1 MLNFWLVTKH
11 EVRTMLKKPS
21 FWLLTFLMPGILL
34 AFNAYYM
41 VQDYQRSATGSEEEA
56 RTEVATREHK
66 LTIGIVDKSGA
77 IVEIPKDIP
86 PNLEFTHMDEPS
98 ARAAIENG
106 ELEQYILIP
115 EDFLDSGEITIY
127 DQDFQ
132 IFEGGENMG
141 VAFGSENEWT
151 LEYLINFNLAGND
164 GLARALRNP
173 SPGTLTE
180 RHRINPLPEGET
192 NNQALAELVASVVP
206 YIFYFILIISGG
218 YLFRSVLAEKEN
230 RTAEVLLLS
239 LQPRELMAGKL
250 LGLSVVALLQML
262 VWVGGG
268 MLLLNRGAD
277 AMNIAAYNFPPGFLL
292 YAIAFLAVGYLLYG
306 SIMAAAGA
314 IAPSAKEST
323 QITLVLIIPFIPTLM
338 FGRTFLKDPHGT
350 IAMVLS
356 LFPLSAPSAMVT
368 RLAVAEV
375 PGWQIFLSLF
385 GLVVS
390 TYFFIVLAG
399 RIFQSENLLSYVPFS
414 WRRFAAGWRN

>member
-1 MLNFWLVTKH
+1 MRNFWLVTKH
-11 EVRTMLKKPS
+11 EIRTMLKKPS

-41 VQDYQRSATGSEEEA
+41 IQDYQRSATGSEGAA
-56 RTEVATREHK
+56 RAEDTTPIQK
-66 LTIGIVDKSGA
+66 YTIGIVDKSGT
-77 IVEIPKDIP
+77 IVDFPHDIP
-86 PNLEFTHMDEPS
+86 SIIEFIYVDEHS
-98 ARAAIENG
+98 ARASIENG
-106 ELEQYILIP
+106 EIEQYIVIP

-127 DQDFQ
+127 DQNFQ

-141 VAFGSENEWT
+141 VAFGSEYEWT
-151 LEYLINFNLAGND
+151 LTYLINFNLVGNE
-164 GLARALRNP
+164 GIAKALRNP
-173 SPGTLTE
+173 SPGTLAE
-180 RHRINPLPEGET
+180 YHRINPLPADET
-192 NNQALAELVASVVP
+192 NNQAMAELVASVVP

-250 LGLSVVALLQML
+250 LGLSAVALLQML

-268 MLLLNRGAD
+268 ILLLNRGAGTL
-277 AMNIAAYNFPPGFLL
+277 NIAAYNFPPGFLPL
-292 YAIAFLAVGYLLYG
+292 AIVFLAIGYLLYG

-323 QITLVLIIPFIPTLM
+323 QITLVLVIPFVPTLM
-338 FGRTFLKDPHGT
+338 LGRTFLKDPHGT
-350 IAMVLS
+350 VAMVLS

-368 RLAVAEV
+368 RMAVATV

-385 GLVVS
+385 GVAVS

-399 RIFQSENLLSYVPFS
+399 RIFHSENLLSYVPFS
-414 WRRFAAGWRN
+414 WRRFAASWRN